1 MDKSPIHRSVGS
13 LFGVS
18 GGAHEVAAAGNAAGI
33 SLYLTWV
40 RSISHGLLYS
50 GIIKGLEGFR
60 SLAENDLLP

>member
-1 MDKSPIHRSVGS
+1 MDKSPIHSSVGS

-18 GGAHEVAAAGNAAGI
+18 GGAHEVASAGNVAGI

-50 GIIKGLEGFR
+50 GTTKGLEGF
-60 SLAENDLLP
+60 LH